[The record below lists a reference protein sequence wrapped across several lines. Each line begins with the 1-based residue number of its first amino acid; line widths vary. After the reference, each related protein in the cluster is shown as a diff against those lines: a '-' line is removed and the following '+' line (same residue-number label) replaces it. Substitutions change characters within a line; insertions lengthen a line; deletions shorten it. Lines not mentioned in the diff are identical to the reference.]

1 MADLTFTNKATIRR
15 ASPGIVAG
23 KGDANSLKMLASG
36 TVELA
41 PSASGVTV
49 TFGRIPSN
57 ARLSG
62 FSRIYWDDLTTTG
75 SPTID
80 LGLGSVNANVTND
93 PDALSNGHDV
103 TSADAGGEPA
113 IDEIANLGLPA
124 WDFVASVTTDPGG
137 ELEVYAS
144 VKDAATAGLTATL
157 TVEIYGYLD

>member
-1 MADLTFTNKATIRR
+1 MADLTFTNKATVRR

-23 KGDANSLKMLASG
+23 KGDANSLKMLTSG

-49 TFGRIPSN
+49 TFGRIASN

-62 FSRIYWDDLTTTG
+62 FSRLYWDDLSTTG

-80 LGLGSVNANVTND
+80 LGLGSVNGNITND
-93 PDALSNGHDV
+93 PDALSNGHVV
-103 TSADAGGEPA
+103 TAADPGGEPA
-113 IDEIANLGLPA
+113 IDEIADYGKQA
-124 WDFVASVTTDPGG
+124 WEFVSGQTSDPGG
-137 ELEVYAS
+137 ELEVYAT

-157 TVEIYGYLD
+157 TAEINGYLD